1 MSAPTTSD
9 GGLTGILKREPA
21 AIIGVVVAVITSII
35 AAAGDGGWQWDP
47 DGWVVLSQLATA
59 LGIRQIVFSPHSV
72 EERIRIERLATEESA
87 ATRKKPPSPGPR
99 SGGYESS
106 RGIR

>member
-1 MSAPTTSD
+1 MEFF
-9 GGLTGILKREPA
+9 KREPA

-59 LGIRQIVFSPHSV
+59 LGIRQVVFSPHTAEKLKIVPLEPAEGTTLKSSSA
-72 EERIRIERLATEESA
+72 ER
-87 ATRKKPPSPGPR
+87 G
-99 SGGYESS
+99 S